1 MHGLINRENGSMKR
15 GIKRPLSFHLN
26 WLMVV
31 LAIIGSAGGELSAK
45 RRAVID
51 FNLKYGFIKGG
62 TARIII
68 ADTLYKGR
76 PAVYYYLEGRTT
88 GVTDALFKVHNVYE
102 SIVDANTHLP
112 IKAVR
117 NVKERSY
124 RYFNEVTFFQEQDS
138 IYSARTGGIKVPNN
152 LTDISSVFFYF
163 VHQNYIATLQRG
175 KTLSFPVID
184 GHVVGE
190 IKIGAGEIKPVETD
204 LGTIDCY
211 LLKPELEK
219 GKVLA
224 RSDGINL
231 YITQKDKI
239 PVMVDVDLKVGTLR
253 AVLAGYS
260 INGKEITQL

>member
-1 MHGLINRENGSMKR
+1 MSEVRNKILNSKSENHYWLTVQR
-15 GIKRPLSFHLN
+15 LSKLFL
-26 WLMVV
+26 V
-31 LAIIGSAGGELSAK
+31 LAFLFSNAGEASAK

-62 TARIII
+62 SARIII

-76 PAVYYYLEGRTT
+76 PAVYYYLEGRTI
-88 GVTDALFKVHNVYE
+88 GVTDAIFKVHNVYE
-102 SIVDANTHLP
+102 SIVDAETHLP
-112 IKAVR
+112 YKAIR

-124 RYFNEVTFFQEQDS
+124 RYYNEVTFFQENDS
-138 IYSARTGGIKVPNN
+138 IFSARTGGAKVPAG

-163 VHQNYIATLQRG
+163 IHQNYISSLQRG
-175 KTLSFPVID
+175 KTLTFPVID

-190 IKIGAGEIKPVETD
+190 IKIGAGEIKPIETE
-204 LGTIDCY
+204 LGTINCY

-253 AVLAGYS
+253 AVLSSYTV
-260 INGKEITQL
+260 NGREITQL